1 MTSAG
6 GRPEVTQRWIPLEE
20 ALETYRLRIGL
31 PYNEWLPVQALVLA
45 NRSNQIWL
53 SGQAFAI
60 EDVGS
65 GRMLDRAQFEKV
77 LETVS
82 GAEET

>member
-1 MTSAG
+1 M
-6 GRPEVTQRWIPLEE
+6 PLTQQWIPLEE

-31 PYNEWLPVQALVLA
+31 SYKEWFPIQALVLV

-53 SGQAFAI
+53 AGQSFAI
-60 EDVGS
+60 EDFGS